1 MQSFY
6 RVIFLTFIILG
17 TMLRL
22 TSAQDNTQGTPI
34 EITGVV
40 SQISA
45 NTLVV
50 AGLTVDVSGMPLEMN
65 VTVGTTV
72 TITGLI
78 QPNNVVIAQT
88 LIVVIIAI
96 PTAQVTAAPT
106 SEVTP
111 EATSEATPEATATAT
126 PSGTTIIVVE
136 GPIINIVN
144 NIITIFDF
152 DIEVEPQHPILNLI
166 EIGDFIHVEGSFVNT
181 GVIVATVVSNI
192 SNTTIVSGGGTV
204 GVEGPVES
212 INGNI
217 IVVNGITA
225 QLAPDDPLLQ
235 TIQMGN
241 FVSLQGDFQGS
252 GSTIILVVINIIII
266 NNVIVEG
273 NPYCW
278 WHEPG
283 MGMGM
288 GEGHWHCDGMG
299 MGGMGEEGMGMG
311 DDGMGMGMGG

>member
-1 MQSFY
+1 MRRLYQ
-6 RVIFLTFIILG
+6 VIFLTFFIIS
-17 TMLRL
+17 TMLNL
-22 TSAQDNTQGTPI
+22 TNAQDTTQGTPI

-40 SQISA
+40 SQINPS
-45 NTLVV
+45 TLVV
-50 AGLTVDVSGMPLEMN
+50 AGLTVDVSAMDIN

-78 QPNNVVIAQT
+78 QSNNVVIAQT
-88 LIVVIIAI
+88 LVVVITAI

-111 EATSEATPEATATAT
+111 ESTVEATPEVTPAASAT
-126 PSGTTIIVVE
+126 PTGNTIIVVE

-204 GVEGPVES
+204 GLEGPVES

-217 IVVNGITA
+217 MVVNGITV

-235 TIQMGN
+235 TIQVGN

-252 GSTIILVVINIIII
+252 GSTIILVVINIVII

-288 GEGHWHCDGMG
+288 GMGEGHWHCDGMG
-299 MGGMGEEGMGMG
+299 MGGMGMGEEGMGMG
-311 DDGMGMGMGG
+311 G

>member
-1 MQSFY
+1 L
-6 RVIFLTFIILG
+6 FLLFPLF
-17 TMLRL
+17 
-22 TSAQDNTQGTPI
+22 Q
-34 EITGVV
+34 
-40 SQISA
+40 
-45 NTLVV
+45 VV
-50 AGLTVDVSGMPLEMN
+50 AGLTVDVSGMDIN

-88 LIVVIIAI
+88 VIVVIIAM

-111 EATSEATPEATATAT
+111 EATSEATPEATPIATAT
-126 PSGTTIIVVE
+126 PTGDTIIVVE

-144 NIITIFDF
+144 NIITVFDF
-152 DIEVEPQHPILNLI
+152 DIEVEPQHPILTLI

-181 GVIVATVVSNI
+181 DVIVATVVSNI
-192 SNTTIVSGGGTV
+192 ANATIVSGGGTV
-204 GVEGPVES
+204 GLEGPVES

-217 IVVNGITA
+217 IVVNGIAA

-235 TIQMGN
+235 TIQVGN
-241 FVSLQGDFQGS
+241 FVSLHGDFQGS

-283 MGMGM
+283 MGMG
-288 GEGHWHCDGMG
+288 EGHWHCDGMG
-299 MGGMGEEGMGMG
+299 MGG
-311 DDGMGMGMGG
+311 

>member
-1 MQSFY
+1 MRRLYQ
-6 RVIFLTFIILG
+6 VIFLTFFIIS
-17 TMLRL
+17 TMLNL
-22 TSAQDNTQGTPI
+22 TNAQDTTQGTPI

-40 SQISA
+40 SQINPS
-45 NTLVV
+45 TLVV
-50 AGLTVDVSGMPLEMN
+50 AGLTVDVSAMDIN

-78 QPNNVVIAQT
+78 QSNNVVIAQT
-88 LIVVIIAI
+88 LVVVITAI

-111 EATSEATPEATATAT
+111 ESTVEATPEVTPAASAT
-126 PSGTTIIVVE
+126 PTGNTIIVVE

-204 GVEGPVES
+204 GLEGPVES

-217 IVVNGITA
+217 IVVNGITV

-235 TIQMGN
+235 TIQVGN

-252 GSTIILVVINIIII
+252 GSTIILVVINIVII

-299 MGGMGEEGMGMG
+299 MGGMGMG
-311 DDGMGMGMGG
+311 DDGMGMGG

>member
-1 MQSFY
+1 MRRLYQ
-6 RVIFLTFIILG
+6 VIFLTFFIIS
-17 TMLRL
+17 TMLNL
-22 TSAQDNTQGTPI
+22 TNAQDTTQGTPI

-40 SQISA
+40 SQINPS
-45 NTLVV
+45 TLVV
-50 AGLTVDVSGMPLEMN
+50 AGLTVDVSAMDIN

-78 QPNNVVIAQT
+78 QSNNVVIAQT
-88 LIVVIIAI
+88 LVVVITAI

-111 EATSEATPEATATAT
+111 ESTVEATPEVTPAASAT
-126 PSGTTIIVVE
+126 PTGNTIIVVE

-204 GVEGPVES
+204 GLEGPVES

-217 IVVNGITA
+217 IVVNGITV

-235 TIQMGN
+235 TIQVGN

-252 GSTIILVVINIIII
+252 GSTIILVVINIVII

-288 GEGHWHCDGMG
+288 GMGEGHWHCDGMG
-299 MGGMGEEGMGMG
+299 MGGMGMGEEGMGMG
-311 DDGMGMGMGG
+311 G

>member
-1 MQSFY
+1 L
-6 RVIFLTFIILG
+6 FLLFPLF
-17 TMLRL
+17 
-22 TSAQDNTQGTPI
+22 Q
-34 EITGVV
+34 
-40 SQISA
+40 
-45 NTLVV
+45 VV
-50 AGLTVDVSGMPLEMN
+50 AGLTVDVSGMDIN

-88 LIVVIIAI
+88 VIVVIIAM
-96 PTAQVTAAPT
+96 PTAQVTTAPT

-111 EATSEATPEATATAT
+111 EATSEATPEATPIATAT
-126 PSGTTIIVVE
+126 PTGDTIIVVE

-144 NIITIFDF
+144 NIITVFDF
-152 DIEVEPQHPILNLI
+152 DIEVEPQHPILTLI

-181 GVIVATVVSNI
+181 DVIVATVVSNI
-192 SNTTIVSGGGTV
+192 ANATIVSGGGTV
-204 GVEGPVES
+204 GLEGPVES

-217 IVVNGITA
+217 IVVNGIAA

-235 TIQMGN
+235 TIQVGN
-241 FVSLQGDFQGS
+241 FVSLHGDFQGS

-266 NNVIVEG
+266 NNVIVKG

-278 WHEPG
+278 WHEPGMG

-299 MGGMGEEGMGMG
+299 MGGMSMG
-311 DDGMGMGMGG
+311 DEGMGMGMGGRWLSDKFCGLIP